1 MHVVKS
7 TWSLQ
12 LYLCFEINR
21 SMHTFTKLSLNQFWC
36 LNDVKSKSTFC
47 KLSQRMFLRQF
58 SLITCR
64 GWKGCAALR
73 FARRGLLGA
82 FAFWGRETTLRCTE
96 QVDIINLNSLPWS
109 QHIHWCRSKMLLA
122 RPYLGNKC
130 KAQWGTTLDNPGC
143 LTTAMAEFPW
153 CSFPSQGIIWNHLDQ
168 FCHHWFKLSH
178 KIHIKFSEFSL
189 AKVSECYICMMDCDP
204 SPLIL
209 IHFWSFLAPYYCDA
223 SFGDQG
229 SAIFVACNC
238 VFHRDCLE
246 EWRGLKDKV
255 GDPSDTGVRWCWMWF
270 VFLPAQ
276 LTIDK
281 LLWNE

>member
-1 MHVVKS
+1 MTSIPSPHFVNYHK
-7 TWSLQ
+7 
-12 LYLCFEINR
+12 E
-21 SMHTFTKLSLNQFWC
+21 
-36 LNDVKSKSTFC
+36 
-47 KLSQRMFLRQF
+47 LSQGMFLRQF

-96 QVDIINLNSLPWS
+96 QVDIINLSSLPWS
-109 QHIHWCRSKMLLA
+109 QHIHWCRSKMLWA

-143 LTTAMAEFPW
+143 LTIAMAEFPW
-153 CSFPSQGIIWNHLDQ
+153 CSFLSQGIIWNHLDQ
-168 FCHHWFKLSH
+168 FCHHCFKLSH
-178 KIHIKFSEFSL
+178 KTHIQVFWVFPWPRSANVTFAWWIAIPVPWFWFIFDLFWHLST
-189 AKVSECYICMMDCDP
+189 AV
-204 SPLIL
+204 PL
-209 IHFWSFLAPYYCDA
+209 
-223 SFGDQG
+223 FGDQG